1 MSLVRVRSREG
12 EELTCTREA
21 ARRAGT
27 LSNWMDNTADEG
39 QGAFPAEAIPAA
51 VLRVILGFCEDDDSS
66 PLASHS
72 VAELFAVMEGA
83 NWLDAPD
90 AFSVAARQLNSRF
103 LIGKG
108 TEELRTNLGAANDL
122 SEAEQAAALA
132 EPAFTPPPSQE
143 PVEADDVLELALQE
157 VDAKALCQLKAV
169 SAAWRARARRELCN
183 RLCHRE
189 GRPKPTGFADITD
202 LDVDCLQ
209 DAGRPS
215 DAVAAGR
222 QLPQLARL
230 HGFGFVVDVQA
241 VRQADLEGAS
251 YRAAL
256 RICIQGEGEPP
267 DELLLAAVAC
277 AAPGTVPWGV
287 HRVPVQRLREDD
299 AIGSLDLSNSRL
311 GVFSAK
317 LLGLML
323 PAATSVHTLRCVSG
337 TTPFARELSLLSH
350 RRIVAPALHP

>member
-39 QGAFPAEAIPAA
+39 AFPAEAIPAA
-51 VLRVILGFCEDDDSS
+51 VLRVILGFCEDDESS

-72 VAELFAVMEGA
+72 VAELLAVMEGA

-90 AFSVAARQLNSRF
+90 AFSAAARQLNSRF
-103 LIGKG
+103 LVGKSA
-108 TEELRTNLGAANDL
+108 EELRTNLGAANDL

-143 PVEADDVLELALQE
+143 PVEADDVVELALQE

-189 GRPKPTGFADITD
+189 GRPKPTGFAGITD
-202 LDVDCLQ
+202 LDVECLQ
-209 DAGRPS
+209 DAGRPW
-215 DAVAAGR
+215 DVVAAGR

-241 VRQADLEGAS
+241 VRDADLMAGEDDDDDDEEQEDDDEEQEDDVAS
-251 YRAAL
+251 LRAAL

-267 DELLLAAVAC
+267 GELLLAAVAC
-277 AAPGTVPWGV
+277 VASGTVRGV
-287 HRVPVQRLREDD
+287 RVQELRKDD
-299 AIGSLDLSNSRL
+299 AIDELDLSESGI
-311 GVFSAK
+311 GVTGAT

-323 PAATSVHTLRCVSG
+323 PAAMSLR
-337 TTPFARELSLLSH
+337 SLKY
-350 RRIVAPALHP
+350 ATNPNP

>member
-1 MSLVRVRSREG
+1 
-12 EELTCTREA
+12 
-21 ARRAGT
+21 
-27 LSNWMDNTADEG
+27 
-39 QGAFPAEAIPAA
+39 
-51 VLRVILGFCEDDDSS
+51 
-66 PLASHS
+66 
-72 VAELFAVMEGA
+72 MEGA

-90 AFSVAARQLNSRF
+90 AFSAAARQLNSRF
-103 LIGKG
+103 LIGKSA
-108 TEELRTNLGAANDL
+108 EELRTNLGAANDL

-143 PVEADDVLELALQE
+143 PVEADDVVELALQE

-189 GRPKPTGFADITD
+189 GRPKPTGFAGITD
-202 LDVDCLQ
+202 LDVECLQ
-209 DAGRPS
+209 DAGRPW
-215 DAVAAGR
+215 DVVAAGR

-241 VRQADLEGAS
+241 VRQADLMAGEEEDDDDEEQEDDDAS
-251 YRAAL
+251 LRAAL

-277 AAPGTVPWGV
+277 AASGTVHG
-287 HRVPVQRLREDD
+287 VPVQRLREDD
-299 AIGSLDLSNSRL
+299 AIGSLDLSDSSL
-311 GVFSAK
+311 DVFSAE

-337 TTPFARELSLLSH
+337 TTPFAGELSLLSH
-350 RRIVAPALHP
+350 HRIVAAALHP